1 MLLGARSEEEADVFE
16 AEELRQCWTL
26 VHLITMM
33 IMLMMTVM
41 EIIMRMMMMTM
52 MTVKIVTIIK
62 RTEVTFEEN

>member
-33 IMLMMTVM
+33 VMLMMTVM
-41 EIIMRMMMMTM
+41 VIIMI
-52 MTVKIVTIIK
+52 IVTIIK
-62 RTEVTFEEN
+62 RKEVTFEVGVRK